1 MGAVASMI
9 TEFTYISCL
18 QYVDAFKSLAKT
30 SNTVL
35 LPEKTGDVSSMV
47 AQVCLYKCVWG
58 EGVCTYLMCVVC
70 VRDRE
75 RKCVYVCVSF
85 RLAICDFAAL
95 SSLNLLCKSSL

>member
-1 MGAVASMI
+1 MV

-58 EGVCTYLMCVVC
+58 CMYVSDVCGVC
-70 VRDRE
+70 E
-75 RKCVYVCVSF
+75 R
-85 RLAICDFAAL
+85 
-95 SSLNLLCKSSL
+95 